1 MLRPDA
7 AAVDGLNRHLH
18 ALLAT
23 AFEHIVVDV
32 LGGQRPDQWSVRPSA
47 FALQSRFRDLA
58 VAGDV
63 EAIRSVYDANRD
75 VIACR
80 ESAGDL
86 QIVGWGGS
94 ALGKEEFDLLQWA
107 FQDDL
112 GLTARL
118 IAPPAAAVEA
128 VQRRIVG
135 LLGRLDAVLPA
146 WSQEFRALVSLILL
160 AETSSGGFGGASAFP
175 AWGAIL
181 VSPRAQRDDLA
192 LLLTLIHE
200 SSHLKLFSA
209 YLDDEVVLNAPEN
222 TYSSPLRKELRPM
235 NGIYHAAV
243 VLARMAC
250 FLADLRALGRGG
262 EVLDNELCL
271 QIDTRLTANVA
282 GFASALSV
290 INDHGQ
296 LTDRGRAIMN
306 ECAAGVG
313 AIDAIR
319 LQA

>member
-1 MLRPDA
+1 
-7 AAVDGLNRHLH
+7 
-18 ALLAT
+18 
-23 AFEHIVVDV
+23 
-32 LGGQRPDQWSVRPSA
+32 
-47 FALQSRFRDLA
+47 
-58 VAGDV
+58 
-63 EAIRSVYDANRD
+63 
-75 VIACR
+75 
-80 ESAGDL
+80 
-86 QIVGWGGS
+86 
-94 ALGKEEFDLLQWA
+94 
-107 FQDDL
+107 
-112 GLTARL
+112 
-118 IAPPAAAVEA
+118 
-128 VQRRIVG
+128 
-135 LLGRLDAVLPA
+135 
-146 WSQEFRALVSLILL
+146 
-160 AETSSGGFGGASAFP
+160 
-175 AWGAIL
+175 
-181 VSPRAQRDDLA
+181 
-192 LLLTLIHE
+192 
-200 SSHLKLFSA
+200 
-209 YLDDEVVLNAPEN
+209 
-222 TYSSPLRKELRPM
+222 M